1 MDINTASILVEDE
14 AKALTLCI
22 DIFGFRKVNDIN
34 LSEFRWL
41 MVSTDGSDKTEML
54 LKLNMYPAAK
64 AYQAVIYTD
73 GVPVTLFI
81 EMIYAKSISS

>member
-1 MDINTASILVEDE
+1 M
-14 AKALTLCI
+14 

-34 LSEFRWL
+34 LLEFRWL

-64 AYQAVIYTD
+64 AYQVVIYMD
-73 GVPVTLFI
+73 GVPATLFI

>member
-1 MDINTASILVEDE
+1 MDIKTVSIFVEDE
-14 AKALTLCI
+14 AKALMLYT

-34 LSEFRWL
+34 FGGFRWL

-54 LKLNMYPAAK
+54 LKPNMYPAAK